1 MKNGIKTLAIWL
13 VIGIIIIFV
22 LPAIL
27 NSANNTLTYSELLS
41 KIEAGEVTDVEINYE
56 GKEAKVKLK
65 DDSNIKNVNIPNVEN
80 LLTNL
85 NASMQGNAVNVTSAD
100 EPFWVIVSDLLLPI
114 SSIIMILL
122 ILMLFMG
129 GAGRTTKRY
138 NDIWQK

>member
-41 KIEAGEVTDVEINYE
+41 KIESGEVTDVEIDYE
-56 GKEAKVKLK
+56 GKEAQVKLK
-65 DDSNIKNVNIPNVEN
+65 NDSNIKNVNIPNVEN
-80 LLTNL
+80 LLENL
-85 NASMQGNAVNVTSAD
+85 NASMQGNAVNVISAD
-100 EPFWVIVSDLLLPI
+100 KPFWGVVSDLLLPI

-122 ILMLFMG
+122 ILF
-129 GAGRTTKRY
+129 
-138 NDIWQK
+138 

>member
-65 DDSNIKNVNIPNVEN
+65 DDSNIKNVNIPDVEN
-80 LLTNL
+80 LLTN
-85 NASMQGNAVNVTSAD
+85 
-100 EPFWVIVSDLLLPI
+100 
-114 SSIIMILL
+114 
-122 ILMLFMG
+122 
-129 GAGRTTKRY
+129 
-138 NDIWQK
+138 